1 MKGTNLISENFLF
14 AKAMTII
21 TKHLP
26 VKPFTAP
33 RPDSPK
39 AIEPEFPDYADPIF
53 DLDEPA
59 RRLALQRIEFVVNV
73 LLGCALV
80 GLGIILARLCNL

>member
-1 MKGTNLISENFLF
+1 MQ
-14 AKAMTII
+14 TII
-21 TKHLP
+21 KQLP
-26 VKPFTAP
+26 IKSFLAP
-33 RPDSPK
+33 RPASPK
-39 AIEPEFPDYADPIF
+39 AIESEFPDYADPIF